1 MIVDLLIGL
10 CNVKGYRFS
19 SEAESYILSF
29 LKTNKQKKTQQQ
41 IPTARTNSYSTHTCP
56 CKEEKDRQ
64 TQTHRQTHRQTDT
77 QTDRHRQTDIQTDRD
92 GQTDRDRH
100 RDKHRQQTDRNR
112 ETVRQTETDRQ
123 TYTDR
128 EIQTYIHT

>member
-19 SEAESYILSF
+19 SEAESYILSL

-56 CKEEKDRQ
+56 CKEVKDRQ

-77 QTDRHRQTDIQTDRD
+77 QTDRHRQTY
-92 GQTDRDRH
+92 
-100 RDKHRQQTDRNR
+100 RQRR
-112 ETVRQTETDRQ
+112 SDRQ
-123 TYTDR
+123 RQRKGNTRINRKIDWQTGTERERAVSYTHLR
-128 EIQTYIHT
+128 AHET